1 MDMIVSATE
10 FKNRAGQYLDES
22 GKNPVFITRHERTVR
37 VLVDIDEYTRLK
49 SYDTRKHLYPYQLS
63 DEMKA
68 ELEKGFTG
76 RETPELDHLLED

>member
-1 MDMIVSATE
+1 MDVIVTATE

-49 SYDTRKHLYPYQLS
+49 NHDTRKHLYPHQLS

-68 ELEKGFTG
+68 ELEKGYQG
-76 RETPELDHLLED
+76 RETPELDHLLD